1 MPKKNPYFEINNI
14 KIGKDHPPYLIA
26 EMSANHNG
34 SIEEAFKIISAA
46 KANGADAIKLQ
57 TYKPDTIT
65 LDVRNDEFILEE
77 GLWEGRSLF
86 DLYEEAHTPW
96 EWHEDLFNYAK
107 DIDLTIF
114 SSPFD
119 HTAVDLLEDLN
130 APAYKIASF
139 EVTDLRLIEY
149 VASTLKPLI
158 ISTGMANKDEIGEAV
173 EAVKRTGNNKFSI
186 LHCVSGYPAPQSDYN
201 LATLEDLEKTFN
213 CVVGL
218 SDHTLDNITAITSIP
233 FGASIVEKHFILDRS
248 LGGPDSSFSLE
259 PGELNLLKT
268 SLLTSWDSIGRVDY
282 DLKESERPNIKFR
295 RSLYFIKDMKVG
307 DIITEECIKSIRPGY
322 GLPTKLYD
330 SLLGKKVS
338 KDVTFGT
345 PTSFKYIDNI

>member
-14 KIGKDHPPYLIA
+14 KIGKDYPPYLIA

-65 LDVRNDEFILEE
+65 LDVKNDEFILEE

-173 EAVKRTGNNKFSI
+173 EAVK
-186 LHCVSGYPAPQSDYN
+186 
-201 LATLEDLEKTFN
+201 
-213 CVVGL
+213 
-218 SDHTLDNITAITSIP
+218 
-233 FGASIVEKHFILDRS
+233 
-248 LGGPDSSFSLE
+248 
-259 PGELNLLKT
+259 ELVIIN
-268 SLLTSWDSIGRVDY
+268 
-282 DLKESERPNIKFR
+282 FR
-295 RSLYFIKDMKVG
+295 F
-307 DIITEECIKSIRPGY
+307 
-322 GLPTKLYD
+322 
-330 SLLGKKVS
+330 
-338 KDVTFGT
+338 
-345 PTSFKYIDNI
+345 YIA